1 MADLRQRLACLL
13 CVVVATL
20 AWPAFAS
27 EQAFPFARELM
38 LDVAPMR
45 GSKRVPI
52 IEIADNGA
60 AVIQLWCAHRQ
71 GFDHH
76 HCRPGSAGA
85 VRAGAAN
92 PRRRFA
98 RGAGP
103 GHELA
108 PARRCHRV
116 HWRDNAALPPDDQL
130 IGPCPDRAPRD
141 SGSRSRRPIV
151 PRLVLHVTRA
161 TAP

>member
-13 CVVVATL
+13 CAVVATL

-60 AVIQLWCAHRQ
+60 TVIQLWCASTSGQASIDKDSITITAGEVPPAQCEPERQ
-71 GFDHH
+71 TRDDDLL
-76 HCRPGSAGA
+76 
-85 VRAGAAN
+85 AALAQVTSW
-92 PRRRFA
+92 RRRGDVIEFI
-98 RGAGP
+98 GATT
-103 GHELA
+103 L
-108 PARRCHRV
+108 RF
-116 HWRDNAALPPDDQL
+116 
-130 IGPCPDRAPRD
+130 
-141 SGSRSRRPIV
+141 
-151 PRLVLHVTRA
+151 RLMTN
-161 TAP
+161 

>member
-13 CVVVATL
+13 CAVVATL

-60 AVIQLWCAHRQ
+60 AVIQLWCASTSGQ
-71 GFDHH
+71 ASIDKDFDHH

-92 PRRRFA
+92 PRR
-98 RGAGP
+98 
-103 GHELA
+103 
-108 PARRCHRV
+108 
-116 HWRDNAALPPDDQL
+116 
-130 IGPCPDRAPRD
+130 
-141 SGSRSRRPIV
+141 
-151 PRLVLHVTRA
+151 
-161 TAP
+161 